1 MASVL
6 SKQLT
11 PLGSH
16 ELSNTGAAD
25 RRVPHRVVVDIRR
38 KRRPY
43 HQRRV
48 QEDALE
54 GAEKTFPYHLVAPD
68 DERFPGLEAKIF
80 RRHIV
85 ADDFDLPG
93 IGDPESSLVRHSEE
107 RNR

>member
-16 ELSNTGAAD
+16 ELSDAGTAD
-25 RRVPHRVVVDIRR
+25 GRVPHRVVVHIRR
-38 KRRPY
+38 KRCPH

-54 GAEKTFPYHLVAPD
+54 GAEKTFADHLVAPD
-68 DERFPGLEAKIF
+68 DQRLSGLEPEIF
-80 RRHIV
+80 RRHV
-85 ADDFDLPG
+85 VTNDFDLTR
-93 IGDPESSLVRHSEE
+93 IRYPESSLVRHPEE
-107 RNR
+107 